1 MWAITATLLLAGCGG
16 DNDGPTGLG
25 PDDPFAP
32 ELGIDLASM
41 TQTASGMFFKDIV
54 VGTGTEVSSGVNVFV
69 EFTGWLKDGSEFDS
83 GAFDFDVG
91 VGAVIPGFDEGVMN
105 MRVGG
110 VRKIVLPP
118 DLAYGS
124 AGTRGIPGNA
134 TLIFEIEVTSVQ

>member
-1 MWAITATLLLAGCGG
+1 MWAITATVLLAGCGG

-41 TQTASGMFFKDIV
+41 TQTASGMFFADIV
-54 VGTGTEVSSGVNVFV
+54 VGNGAEVVPGVKIVV
-69 EFTGWLKDGSEFDS
+69 DFTGWLKNGTVFDS
-83 GAFDFDVG
+83 GSFPFTAG
-91 VGAVIPGFDEGVMN
+91 VGAAIPGFDEGVLN

-110 VRKIVLPP
+110 IRKIVLPP
-118 DLAYGS
+118 NLAYGS
-124 AGTRGIPGNA
+124 RGTDGIPGNA